1 MCVSD
6 TDYDTDYR
14 GRQMKVLDCG
24 TLIDGLAD
32 EPVSDARIVVEDGR
46 VSDVGTRE
54 GISVP
59 DGATHVDHSGET
71 VIPGLIDAHLHINGW
86 RSLRPF
92 DMATLDIVTATAR
105 ATDDLRT
112 LLEGGFTSVRDCGGP
127 TGLGLRQAVAEGSIP
142 GPRIY
147 TSWKSFSQTAGHADA
162 HYLPYSWVTGDGEG
176 AVRGKMQGNVLAD
189 GVAEVRKE
197 VRKHLRE
204 GVDLIKIMTTGGM
217 LSEKDHPDQTHYT
230 DAEIAAFT
238 DEAHRWG
245 IPVASHAE
253 GTGGI
258 NRALR
263 NGVDTIEHGIGID
276 EESLELF
283 EETGAMLVPTI
294 QAIYRNAVAPPD
306 SDVPEW
312 SRQKS
317 EEAHE
322 EHVESAKR
330 AYEAGVPIAHAS
342 DCGGTEQHPLG
353 THLEFEILVDEV
365 GMSEMEAIRS
375 GTSVAARALADETI
389 GAIEPGRHADLVA
402 LEGDPLADI
411 TALETISTVYKDGEP
426 VAL

>member
-1 MCVSD
+1 
-6 TDYDTDYR
+6 
-14 GRQMKVLDCG
+14 MKVFDCG
-24 TLIDGLAD
+24 TLIDGLED
-32 EPVSDARIVVEDGR
+32 EPISDARVLVEDGR
-46 VSDVGTRE
+46 IVDVGTQE
-54 GISVP
+54 GIEAP
-59 DGATHVDHSGET
+59 DDATRVDHSTET

-92 DMATLDIVTATAR
+92 DMTTLDIVTATAR

-112 LLEGGFTSVRDCGGP
+112 LLGGGFTSVRDCGGP
-127 TGLGLRQAVAEGSIP
+127 TGLGLREAVDEGSIA

-162 HYLPYSWVTGDGEG
+162 HFLPYSWVTGDGEG

-189 GVAEVRKE
+189 GVDEVRKE
-197 VRKHLRE
+197 TRKHLRV

-217 LSEKDHPDQTHYT
+217 LSEKDHPDQAHYT
-230 DAEIAAFT
+230 EAEIETFT

-253 GTGGI
+253 GTEGI

-263 NGVDTIEHGIGID
+263 NGVDTIEHGIGITD
-276 EESLELF
+276 ESIELF
-283 EETGAMLVPTI
+283 HETGAMLVPTI
-294 QAIYRNAVAPPD
+294 QAIYRNAVAPPE

-317 EEAHE
+317 KEAHE
-322 EHVESAKR
+322 EHIESAKR
-330 AYEAGVPIAHAS
+330 AYEADVPIVHAS

-353 THLEFEILVDEV
+353 THLEFEIFVDKV
-365 GMSEMEAIRS
+365 GLSEMEAIQS
-375 GTSVAARALADETI
+375 ATGVAARALEDEEI
-389 GAIEPGRHADLVA
+389 GAIEAGRHADMVA
-402 LEGDPLADI
+402 LEENPLSDI
-411 TALETISTVYKDGEP
+411 TALESNKTVYKGGER

>member
-1 MCVSD
+1 
-6 TDYDTDYR
+6 
-14 GRQMKVLDCG
+14 MKLLECG

-32 EPVSDARIVVEDGR
+32 EPITDARVVIEDGQITE
-46 VSDVGTRE
+46 VGAAEAVTA
-54 GISVP
+54 P
-59 DGATHVDHSGET
+59 DDATVVDHSGET

-86 RSLRPF
+86 RSLRPM
-92 DMATLDIVTATAR
+92 DMTTLDIVTATAR
-105 ATDDLRT
+105 ATEDLES
-112 LLEGGFTSVRDCGGP
+112 LLGAGFTSIRDCGGP
-127 TGLGLRQAVAEGSIP
+127 TGLGLRAAVDEGSIP

-162 HYLPYSWVTGDGEG
+162 HFLPYSWVTGDGEG

-197 VRKHLRE
+197 TRKHLRE

-217 LSEKDHPDQTHYT
+217 LSEKDHPDQAHYT
-230 DAEIAAFT
+230 EAEIAAFT

-245 IPVASHAE
+245 IPVAAHAE
-253 GTGGI
+253 GTAGI

-276 EESLELF
+276 DESIELF
-283 EETGAMLVPTI
+283 EETGSILVPTI
-294 QAIYRNAVAPPD
+294 QAIYRNAVAPPE

-312 SRQKS
+312 SRRKS
-317 EEAHE
+317 KEAHE

-353 THLEFEILVDEV
+353 THLEFEILVDDV
-365 GMSEMEAIRS
+365 GMSEMEAIQS
-375 GTSVAARALADETI
+375 GTSVAARALDDDEI

-402 LEGDPLADI
+402 LAGNPLDDI
-411 TALETISTVYKDGEP
+411 TDLESEKTVYKGGEP
-426 VAL
+426 VTL